1 MSGQDSNTKAWFSA
15 GVRTNMDALF
25 GVALRLTRDRA
36 AAEDLVAESVTQAW
50 SAIDS
55 LEDRDRLRPWLFRI
69 LHNRFISDCRRRSV
83 RPEETPWSEVG
94 EAGEGDEVTALL
106 LQQPEEFLAWW
117 ATPEQAVVNRM
128 LGEQIQAAMAALPEA
143 FRVTVQLV
151 NVDGLT
157 YDEAAAAL
165 GVPAGTVRSRMKR
178 GRTLL
183 QKALWAQARD
193 AGLVGAGENGP

>member
-1 MSGQDSNTKAWFSA
+1 MSAPDSNTKAWFGA

-25 GVALRLTRDRA
+25 RVALRLTRDRA
-36 AAEDLVAESVTQAW
+36 AAEDLVAEAVTQAW
-50 SAIDS
+50 SSIDS
-55 LEDRDRLRPWLFRI
+55 LEDRDRFRPWLFRI
-69 LHNRFISDCRRRSV
+69 LHNRFISDCRKRSV
-83 RPEETPWSEVG
+83 RPEETHWSEVSQ
-94 EAGEGDEVTALL
+94 AGEDEVTALL

-117 ATPEQAVVNRM
+117 ATPEQDVVNRV

-143 FRVTVQLV
+143 FRVTVHLV

-183 QKALWAQARD
+183 QKALWEQAKD
-193 AGLVGAGENGP
+193 AGLVSAGEKGP

>member
-1 MSGQDSNTKAWFSA
+1 MSGQDSSTRAWFSA
-15 GVRTNMDALF
+15 GVRSNMDALF

-36 AAEDLVAESVTQAW
+36 VAEDLVADTVTQAW
-50 SAIDS
+50 SAIHG

-69 LHNRFISDCRRRSV
+69 MHNRFVSDCRKRSV
-83 RPEETPWSEVG
+83 RPEETAWSELTESG
-94 EAGEGDEVTALL
+94 DGDEVTALL

-117 ATPEQAVVNRM
+117 ATPEQDVVNRM
-128 LGEQIQAAMAALPEA
+128 LGEQIRAAMAALPEV

-157 YDEAAAAL
+157 YDEAAEVM

-193 AGLVGAGENGP
+193 AGLVGSEGIGS